1 MSGAAF
7 RFKEGKLLIFDEE
20 TVCVIESWPSLKALR
35 KENRGRWE
43 AYEPIFPLVFAAD
56 ANPLIQEA
64 DQVPETFQLA
74 YQRRASFR
82 AFRSSLPESAKSAC
96 EGIPARQWMML
107 RLMQSSEA
115 SAELAY
121 SNQGLA
127 FALSH
132 PWFFR
137 ERYSTHEG
145 AAIVAKRRRK
155 EIADWLGF
163 PPTDAAAN
171 MLSRL
176 VSGSITVQTLKKL
189 RSLSASPSESKMLLH
204 LKRINAGV
212 VAMLSD
218 PALGSALSMNL
229 LAEVGESSAE
239 DGEPRAAGLL
249 SQILTMSEALD
260 RREPHPSSL
269 GKLEA
274 LHFEISIVYLKKYP
288 PGDGPLPQPPLADSQ
303 TIKAIRSIGE
313 LVTEG
318 REQNHCA
325 ATYVESIRAGRVFI
339 YKVIQPERA
348 TLSIVRSPSG
358 EWALQQLRGHSNV
371 PVKMAT
377 LAHVKKWIENRPIK
391 IRS

>member
-7 RFKEGKLLIFDEE
+7 RFKDGKLLIFDEG
-20 TVCVIESWPSLKALR
+20 TICVIESWPSLKALR
-35 KENRGRWE
+35 KENQRRWE
-43 AYEPIFPLVFAAD
+43 AFEPIFPLLFAAD
-56 ANPLIQEA
+56 ADSLIQEA
-64 DQVPETFQLA
+64 DQVPETFHLA

-82 AFRSSLPESAKSAC
+82 AFRSSLPEDVASDC

-115 SAELAY
+115 AAELAS
-121 SNQGLA
+121 SNRALA

-132 PWFFR
+132 SWFFR

-155 EIADWLGF
+155 EITDWLGF

-176 VSGSITVQTLKKL
+176 ASGSITVQTLKKL
-189 RSLSASPSESKMLLH
+189 RSLSTSPAASKMLH

-239 DGEPRAAGLL
+239 DGEPWSAGLL

-260 RREPHPSSL
+260 HGEPRPGSL
-269 GKLEA
+269 EKLEA
-274 LHFEISIVYLKKYP
+274 LHFEISTAYFKKYP
-288 PGDGPLPQPPLADSQ
+288 PGDGPLPKPPLADSQ

-318 REQNHCA
+318 HEQNHCA

-339 YKVIQPERA
+339 YKVLQPERA

-358 EWALQQLRGHSNV
+358 EWVLQQLRGHSNA
-371 PVKMAT
+371 PVKMET
-377 LAHVKKWIENRPIK
+377 LVHVKKWIENRAIK
-391 IRS
+391 I